1 MWPFN
6 RKKKVIDTL
15 NCLTSESGRFYL
27 DESGI
32 VQRFEP
38 ADGNMFDEFYDDLCT
53 RHIDT
58 LIVPCG
64 AKGFCGQFMR
74 SVHVRVKF
82 ELPQGLVEIG
92 NDEENLS
99 GNDVGCVFAN
109 CTLPSVSIPE
119 GVQKIG
125 RFAFG
130 NSRIGTLQLP
140 LIRHCTYSRQFKGSH
155 ISVLR
160 LPNALRDVVH
170 QESDHLRVHGILP
183 GAENY
188 SDGWLHSL
196 ACNAYI
202 DQLEFY

>member
-27 DESGI
+27 DNSGI

-38 ADGNMFDEFYDDLCT
+38 ADGNMFDEFYDGLCT

-64 AKGFCGQFMR
+64 AKGFCDQFMR
-74 SVHVRVKF
+74 SVRVRVKL
-82 ELPQGLVEIG
+82 ELPQGLVEVG
-92 NDEENLS
+92 NDEEFLS
-99 GNDVGCVFAN
+99 GNDVGCVFAD

-119 GVQKIG
+119 SVQKIG

-130 NSRIGTLQLP
+130 NSRIGILQLP
-140 LIRHCTYSRQFKGSH
+140 LIRHCPYARQFKGSR

-160 LPNALRDVVH
+160 LPSVLRDFVH
-170 QESDHLRVHGILP
+170 QESDNLRSHGILP
-183 GAENY
+183 GAVSHY
-188 SDGWLHSL
+188 DGLLHSL
-196 ACNAYI
+196 AANAYI

>member
-1 MWPFN
+1 M
-6 RKKKVIDTL
+6 DAM

-27 DESGI
+27 DEFGI
-32 VQRFEP
+32 AQRFEP
-38 ADGNMFDEFYDDLCT
+38 ADGNVFDESYDGFCS
-53 RHIDT
+53 RHVDT

-64 AKGFCGQFMR
+64 VKGFCDQFMR

-92 NDEENLS
+92 NDEDFLS

-119 GVQKIG
+119 SVQKIG

-130 NSRIGTLQLP
+130 NSHIGTLQLP
-140 LIRHCTYSRQFKGSH
+140 LIRCRPYARQFKGSH

-160 LPNALRDVVH
+160 LPNALRDLVH
-170 QESDHLRVHGILP
+170 QEGERLRVDGTLP
-183 GAENY
+183 GEKHPP
-188 SDGWLHSL
+188 GWLHSL